1 MRRVAVRGVRM
12 IVIGDTRG
20 ILMDNKFSKPINV
33 LNKEGSR
40 KSLLRKGLLVNLYFK
55 SIASFSLSNKI
66 NKINNINKL
75 GMKKKYKNKLD

>member
-1 MRRVAVRGVRM
+1 M

-20 ILMDNKFSKPINV
+20 ILMDSKFNKPINV

-40 KSLLRKGLLVNLYFK
+40 KSLLRKGLLVNLYCK
-55 SIASFSLSNKI
+55 SIASSSLFNSLPNKI
-66 NKINNINKL
+66 NRINNISKL